1 MGNCACARSS
11 KGSQFETKLAKC
23 RMNESVFNDIDFPPT
38 NESLIPDWGDD
49 DPDVQAKVAEWA
61 LFEWKRVSDIFDKN

>member
-49 DPDVQAKVAEWA
+49 DPEV
-61 LFEWKRVSDIFDKN
+61 